1 MEEIILKQQEIIESL
16 VNLNRQTL
24 NLLSQYMSIEDY
36 ESALA
41 KILQGDNK

>member
-36 ESALA
+36 ESALV
-41 KILQGDNK
+41 KIMQGDNK